1 MIVTLQSK
9 GEKPGRERK
18 PAKDIHDI
26 RLASVTELLE
36 TAAEVVKAAAGES
49 NVWNADVEELLPKFS
64 DREIASGGIIGRGGF
79 CVVRD
84 IEKIRVATRS
94 NSFGSNKSS
103 GSVMFDNNAS
113 AAGRRK
119 GNVFSLCFNNR
130 SNNSDDLSV
139 SRKSIDGSLHSDL
152 GGKGTENT
160 KIYKFTRE
168 YVAKRSRKT
177 RRNGGRY
184 VLKAVNKEVD
194 KITYMKGNVDIAM
207 EAKFLSVLN
216 HPNIIDMV
224 GVSRSKPCTP
234 GYFLILEKM
243 TDTLGSRIKKW
254 MDRERLYQGVI
265 GHFSGGKRKEA
276 ELYHEKIAASYDIAN
291 ALFYLHSKNIVY
303 RDLKPA
309 NVGFDCRDQLKLFDF
324 GLAKELREQD
334 LRQDQ
339 TYRNMT
345 AMTGAIRYMAPE
357 VGLGQ
362 AYNLSAD
369 VYSWSMVMWFILA
382 LEPPFGFFTESMISS
397 RVHTKGV
404 RPSIFRRWNE
414 VLGEMLRCA
423 WDPDLHNR
431 PNFLEITLVLK
442 QELIDTEQAGAGSTA
457 AGSCKGSVMDGTDQ
471 GGISQGEDSDD
482 QNQQAKSISRS
493 SRSIAKS

>member
-1 MIVTLQSK
+1 MTTKQSK
-9 GEKPGRERK
+9 GEVPGRESKR
-18 PAKDIHDI
+18 AKGIEDI
-26 RLASVTELLE
+26 RLASVTELLA
-36 TAAEVVKAAAGES
+36 TAAEVVKASGCES
-49 NVWNADVEELLPKFS
+49 KLLNTDIEELVPKFS
-64 DREIASGGIIGRGGF
+64 DREISTGGIIGRGGF

-84 IEKIRVATRS
+84 IDKIRVPHRS
-94 NSFGSNKSS
+94 NSFRSNKSS
-103 GSVMFDNNAS
+103 GTAMVDASSVPVRGF
-113 AAGRRK
+113 G
-119 GNVFSLCFNNR
+119 GIFGLCSKAR
-130 SNNSDDLSV
+130 DLDDLSY
-139 SRKSIDGSLHSDL
+139 SGKSVDGSLHSEL
-152 GGKGTENT
+152 GGKDVDDT
-160 KIYKFTRE
+160 KAYRYTRE
-168 YVAKRSRKT
+168 YVAQRSKKT

-184 VLKAVNKEVD
+184 VLKSVNKEVD

-216 HPNIIDMV
+216 HANIIDLV

-243 TDTLGSRIKKW
+243 TETLGSRIKRW
-254 MDRERLYQGVI
+254 MDRERMCQGI
-265 GHFSGGKRKEA
+265 FGHLSGGKRKEA
-276 ELYHEKIAASYDIAN
+276 ELYHERIAASYDIAN
-291 ALFYLHSKNIVY
+291 GLYYLHSKNIVY

-309 NVGFDCRDQLKLFDF
+309 NIGFDCRDQLKIFDF
-324 GLAKELREQD
+324 GLAKELKEQD
-334 LRQDQ
+334 LRQDG

-357 VGLGQ
+357 VGLGH

-382 LEPPFGFFTESMISS
+382 LEPPFGFFTESMIST

-404 RPSIFRRWNE
+404 RPAIFRRWNE
-414 VLGEMLRCA
+414 VLGEILRCA

-457 AGSCKGSVMDGTDQ
+457 AGSSKGSVVDGTDQ

-482 QNQQAKSISRS
+482 QNQQTQARTRRGSNIPK
-493 SRSIAKS
+493 